1 MIQHGGWCGLR
12 AADEHTKI
20 ARASLDFETD
30 LDDLFHINVAKMR
43 VALPPELRP
52 LIERPIA
59 ELCHTADARYRRA
72 STTRDHSPS
81 IAPEGVKNDN
91 LARLGGV
98 IIAAALGTGDSDAIM
113 RIIEAVQRTD
123 PQAASALGW

>member
-1 MIQHGGWCGLR
+1 
-12 AADEHTKI
+12 
-20 ARASLDFETD
+20 
-30 LDDLFHINVAKMR
+30 
-43 VALPPELRP
+43 
-52 LIERPIA
+52 
-59 ELCHTADARYRRA
+59 
-72 STTRDHSPS
+72 
-81 IAPEGVKNDN
+81 